1 MSKLLIVDDSLSVRK
16 ALERILG
23 MQGYQTVSAASL
35 AAAREILLKETPA
48 LVLCDLVLPDG
59 DGLEIC
65 GELRERHVPVL
76 CISAI
81 VNSEVLE
88 RVVAAGAVGLLAKPF
103 SAEEILETVAS
114 RLGASTVT
122 PVPALAGEQRQR
134 TAELQ
139 ERTEALQQT
148 LNGVRDWPGL
158 VFAVITAPEGKIL
171 AEVKGRGAADVSGD
185 RSAELLQVAG
195 RVVHEVRSGIVHHLI
210 LEAGDARLVVDLLAE
225 GEVLVLCVTH
235 RILLGMALLY
245 ARRLHLPTV
254 QRSL

>member
-23 MQGYQTVSAASL
+23 MKGYKTLAAASL
-35 AAAREILLKETPA
+35 AAAREALEKETPD

-65 GELRERHVPVL
+65 AELRERNVPVL

-81 VNSEVLE
+81 VNGAVLE

-103 SAEEILETVAS
+103 SAEEILEAVAA
-114 RLGASTVT
+114 RLGASTT
-122 PVPALAGEQRQR
+122 APGPALHGEMRQR

-139 ERTEALQQT
+139 QSLD
-148 LNGVRDWPGL
+148 GVRDWPGL
-158 VFAVITAPEGKIL
+158 VFAAITAPEGRIL
-171 AEVKGRGAADVSGD
+171 AEVKGGGASDVSGD
-185 RSAELLQVAG
+185 RSAELLQLAG
-195 RVVHEVRSGIVHHLI
+195 RVVHEVRSGTVHHLV

-225 GEVLVLCVTH
+225 GEVLVLCVTN

-245 ARRLHLPTV
+245 ARRLRQPAAH
-254 QRSL
+254 RSL